1 MLPSGMYLSLKSML
15 SSTLAEV
22 KEKLFEEASK
32 TAVNRILKH
41 RNFYSFISINKNG
54 VRLECGDES
63 KMLSELELYRF
74 FFKVQE
80 RIGNVEDKI
89 IDGTIGLLI
98 SKSLSEF
105 NIMGGEVQECRRHFV
120 HTVEKVLRQ
129 RGSDSH
135 LLARYYYP
143 PKVSSGEILPDH
155 LTDTLTEDGKF
166 SAVFYLSKDGKQS
179 STEMRIQ
186 VPARASVNQV
196 VFNVLNPTLPVQE
209 EHEMDHVLKIVGEA
223 SYFLDGH
230 VEIIRYKH
238 IRDALMKGEPLR
250 FKVIPLRV
258 LYDSLPKTKFVKPV
272 YADTLLPAEKS
283 FVSLWSLNPDI
294 LYQLTITWVSS
305 TNLPENYK
313 LQIHSCLYHGDRI
326 ISEII
331 NSPEYKYDCNKFE
344 FLLTFPVPVVSLP
357 RATKL
362 CFNLMATSESGK
374 GFTMKRFKKPIFLAL
389 AWANMMVMD
398 YHGFLLSG
406 NQRLHM
412 RRYDEEP
419 EECFNYIGTTDSHV
433 QGTTMQKVVLE
444 IEIPQFHRQ
453 KVKYPEISEI
463 KNYAYRIN
471 QHLKLGPVELGR
483 MYTRDAIDKL
493 KKIIRIDRLVE
504 MDDRDLQYVWELRLI
519 CSTCEESLPKLL
531 TACDWSN
538 MDSVAEVRVLLQKWP
553 EIPVNTALELLD
565 YSFADP
571 SVREFAVKN
580 LSQQLTDDYF
590 AEYLL
595 QLVQVLKYEPYL
607 DCSLAIMLLEKSL
620 WNAHIGHFLFWHLRA
635 EMHLPELSV
644 RYGILLESY
653 CRGAGAYITQLDL
666 QLRALKKMKLLT
678 ETLQTQS
685 NYTQE
690 KLREKLQEYSDGEIF
705 TMASPLDPNFLLNG
719 LLHDKCKFMDSK
731 MKPLWIVFRNQE
743 ELGSSVYQIFKNG
756 DDLRQDMLTIQLF
769 RIMDS
774 LWQDQG
780 LDLRLSPYGCLS
792 TGNQIGMIEI
802 VLNAF
807 TLAKIHKKYGG
818 GARGAFSNQ
827 ALYNY
832 LVDANKATRQ
842 IDNAIKNFT
851 LSCAG
856 YCVATFVLGIGDRHS
871 DNIMLKENGQLF
883 HIDFGH
889 FLGNFKSK
897 FGIKRERVPF
907 VLTRDFLFIISRGRE
922 HTDAAAIPHMTA
934 FRNLCER
941 GYLILRQKASLFIN
955 LLSMMLSTGIPEL
968 RSIEDISYMR
978 EALCLDK
985 SESAAREFFRSKFA
999 DAINNSITVSF
1010 NWYLHGIAR
1019 KS

>member
-1 MLPSGMYLSLKSML
+1 MSIKSILST
-15 SSTLAEV
+15 TLAEV

-32 TAVNRILKH
+32 NPTNRILKH
-41 RNFYSFISINKNG
+41 RSFYSFIAISKNG
-54 VRLECGDES
+54 VRQECGDES
-63 KMLSELELYRF
+63 KMLSELELYKF

-98 SKSLSEF
+98 SKNLSEF
-105 NIMGGEVQECRRHFV
+105 NILGGEVQECRRHLAN
-120 HTVEKVLRQ
+120 TVEKVLRQ

-143 PKVSSGEILPDH
+143 PKISSGEILPDH
-155 LTDTLTEDGKF
+155 LTDTLTDDGKF
-166 SAVFYLSKDGKQS
+166 SAVFYLLKDGKPS
-179 STEMRIQ
+179 RTEMRIQ

-196 VFNVLNPTLPVQE
+196 VFNVLNPTLPVQQ
-209 EHEMDHVLKIVGEA
+209 EHEMDHVLKVVGES
-223 SYFLDGH
+223 SYLLDGH

-238 IRDALMKGEPLR
+238 IRNALMKGELLR
-250 FKVIPLRV
+250 FKVIPLSV
-258 LYDSLPKTKFVKPV
+258 LYESLPKTKFVKPV

-283 FVSLWSLNPDI
+283 SVSLWSLNPDI
-294 LYQLTITWVSS
+294 LYQLTIKWVST
-305 TNLPENYK
+305 TNLPDNYK
-313 LQIHSCLYHGDRI
+313 LQIDACLYHGDRI
-326 ISEII
+326 ISEIV
-331 NSPEYKYDCNKFE
+331 NSPEYRYDCSTFE
-344 FLLTFPVPVVSLP
+344 FLLEFPVAVVSLP

-362 CFNLMATSESGK
+362 CFNLMATSEAAK
-374 GFTMKRFKKPIFLAL
+374 GFTIKRFKKPIFLAL

-398 YHGFLLSG
+398 YHGFLVCG
-406 NQRLHM
+406 HHALHM

-419 EECFNYIGTTDSHV
+419 EECFNFIGTTDSHV
-433 QGTTMQKVVLE
+433 QGTLMTMQKIMLE
-444 IEIPQFHRQ
+444 IEIPLFDRL

-463 KNYAYRIN
+463 KKYAYIVN
-471 QHLKLGPVELGR
+471 TDLKKGPVELAR
-483 MYTRDAIDKL
+483 TCTRESIDRL
-493 KKIIRIDRLVE
+493 KQIIQIDRLVE
-504 MDDRDLQYVWELRLI
+504 IADKDLQFVWDHRLI
-519 CSTCEESLPKLL
+519 CSSCEESLPKLL

-538 MDSVAEVRVLLQKWP
+538 MDSVAEVRVILDRWP
-553 EIPVNTALELLD
+553 EIPINTALELLD

-580 LSQQLTDDYF
+580 LSQKLTDDYF
-590 AEYLL
+590 SEYLL

-607 DCSLAIMLLEKSL
+607 NCSLAVMLLEKSL

-653 CRGAGAYITQLDL
+653 CRGAGAYVTQLDL
-666 QLRALKKMKLLT
+666 QLRALKKMKSMT
-678 ETLQTQS
+678 EALQTQS
-685 NYTQE
+685 GFTQE

-705 TMASPLDPNFLLNG
+705 TMASPLNPNFLLNG
-719 LLHDKCKFMDSK
+719 VIHEKCKFMDSK
-731 MKPLWIVFRNQE
+731 MKPLWMVFRNQE

-780 LDLRLSPYGCLS
+780 LDLRLSPYCCLS

-802 VLNAF
+802 VSNAF
-807 TLAKIHKKYGG
+807 TLAKIHKKFGG
-818 GARGAFSNQ
+818 GAKGAFSNQ

-832 LVDANKATRQ
+832 LVDANKVSKQ

-922 HTDAAAIPHMTA
+922 HTDPAAIPHMTA

-941 GYLILRQKASLFIN
+941 GYLILRQNASLFIN

-968 RSIEDISYMR
+968 RSLEDISYMR

-985 SESAAREFFRSKFA
+985 SEAAAREFFRSKFA
-999 DAINNSITVSF
+999 DAINNSITVSI